1 MKSRYQAS
9 IYFSSIEINC
19 LTFIVNIMIQIDY
32 YDIITFIFVLVK
44 IYLMNINRSAFI
56 VLVCLLICIIPTIC
70 FKLDTHNPAI

>member
-1 MKSRYQAS
+1 
-9 IYFSSIEINC
+9 
-19 LTFIVNIMIQIDY
+19 MIQIDY